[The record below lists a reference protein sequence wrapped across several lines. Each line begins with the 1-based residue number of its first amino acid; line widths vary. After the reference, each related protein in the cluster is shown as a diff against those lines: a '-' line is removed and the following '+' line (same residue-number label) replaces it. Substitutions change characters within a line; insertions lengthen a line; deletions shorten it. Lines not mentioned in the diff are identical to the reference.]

1 MAEATQSTEEI
12 SQTLNKTDFG
22 HMIYENRKILFGI
35 LIATLLG
42 VTGYLIWKQTQESAA
57 VTTSEEVF
65 KFQSTT
71 WTEAKAG
78 KTAPADLVK
87 SFNGLS
93 QDVQQAPVMMPI
105 VLEMG
110 QFLHDKG
117 ALAEADSILAKA
129 SETNHVLGQFFVGMQ
144 RIVVLEKLG
153 KTDEAISVLEK
164 MSSTKDIPM
173 PQKVALELGRLYLL
187 KGEKGK
193 AQTQFQNVVSQYP
206 NDEYAKI
213 AKLYLGQLAQ

>member
-1 MAEATQSTEEI
+1 MAEATQSSEEI

-22 HMIYENRKILFGI
+22 HIIYENRKILFGI
-35 LIATLLG
+35 LIATLVG
-42 VTGYLIWKQTQESAA
+42 VTGYLIWKQTKEAAA
-57 VTTSEEVF
+57 VTNSEEVF

-71 WTEAKAG
+71 WAEAKAG
-78 KTAPADLVK
+78 KVAPADLVK

-117 ALAEADSILAKA
+117 SLAEADSILAKA
-129 SETNHVLGQFFVGMQ
+129 SETNHTLGQFFVGMQ

-153 KTDEAISVLEK
+153 KTDDAISVLEK
-164 MSSTKDIPM
+164 MNITKDIPM
-173 PQKVALELGRLYLL
+173 PQKVSLELGRLYLL

-193 AQTQFQNVVSQYP
+193 AQTQFQNVISQYP
-206 NDEYAKI
+206 NDEYAKV